1 MNQLLS
7 IPGEYITTGIILIA
21 STIISIL
28 ILRLFPSS
36 LPGAPDK
43 AARAGVASRLLD
55 RILTGLVIFLLL
67 WKLSPLL
74 TSFSTILQAPIGLL
88 YLPGGLIGTVLGIAG
103 VGIWLGWILTHPRS
117 EEARENRPLDLRALL
132 IFAAALLLIG
142 VPTGRIRELA
152 SQGLFSSA
160 ELGTGSQPGNE
171 AFDFSLP
178 TLEDFSAQAHSGE
191 PAIITAAPADSQESV
206 EKNSEEPMEELQQ
219 QDIIQPLG
227 GQILLSN
234 LRGKPVVLN
243 FWATW
248 CPPCR
253 AEFPELVQLQKDY
266 GEDVHIIGVNLTSS
280 EGRVEDVQDF
290 VDQYEPRFIH
300 VLDTS
305 GAVQARYGVR
315 SVPTTIIIDQ
325 SGIITYRRGGAVSA
339 NLLAGRLDS
348 LLAQEPTALP
358 AP

>member
-43 AARAGVASRLLD
+43 AVRAGVASRLLD

-88 YLPGGLIGTVLGIAG
+88 YLPGGLVGTLLGIVG

-142 VPTGRIRELA
+142 IPTGRIRELA

-191 PAIITAAPADSQESV
+191 PAIITAVPADPQDSAEAPR
-206 EKNSEEPMEELQQ
+206 EDLQ

-253 AEFPELVQLQKDY
+253 AEFPELVQLQQDY
-266 GEDVHIIGVNLTSS
+266 GADVHIIGVNLTSS
-280 EGRVEDVQDF
+280 EGRVGDVQDF

-325 SGIITYRRGGAVSA
+325 TGIITYRRGGAVSA
-339 NLLAGRLDS
+339 NLLAGKLDRLLSQES
-348 LLAQEPTALP
+348 LTLP